1 MMKSLLI
8 AGAVTAAKLP
18 MILICSRPPWD
29 DSSYLMQQ
37 AGYWNPAIEGWVGGP
52 VYVGVNGGFE
62 TVAAGDVAPAGF
74 NAGDNIDGW
83 VGWNLYG
90 GQAWQAD
97 DTVEGSG
104 YFGGSSAAKVW
115 AGNPG
120 DYSGAAVDI
129 DVSKAQ
135 CW

>member
-8 AGAVTAAKLP
+8 ASAVTAAASANDIDLFAT
-18 MILICSRPPWD
+18 SSWD

-62 TVAAGDVAPAGF
+62 TTAAGTVAPAGF

-120 DYSGAAVDI
+120 D
-129 DVSKAQ
+129 
-135 CW
+135 